1 MRLRRV
7 LIGAGMA
14 AAVTGLASVAGFAA
28 PASASSPS
36 PWQRYHEQS
45 FTEPAGDVCPFALHG
60 DIVQDHEL
68 FRTLQTYPDG
78 SPEEQ
83 EFVGPLVIR
92 FTNLSTGASVER
104 NLTGTGYFFYEPDG
118 SIRGHGLGHIAI
130 GIHAVNTSPP
140 PGEYVLTGS
149 FNFVL
154 RPDGTRDFT
163 IQGGTMENLCD
174 TLA

>member
-1 MRLRRV
+1 VRPRRV
-7 LIGAGMA
+7 LVGASMA
-14 AAVTGLASVAGFAA
+14 VAVTGFALVAGFAA

-36 PWQRYHEQS
+36 PWQPFHEQS
-45 FTEPAGDVCPFALHG
+45 FTQPAGAVCPFALHG
-60 DIVQDHEL
+60 DVVTDHTL

-78 SPEEQ
+78 SPKEQ

-92 FTNLSTGASVER
+92 FTNLSTDASVER
-104 NLTGTGYFFYEPDG
+104 NLTGVAYFFYEPDG
-118 SIRGHGLGHIAI
+118 TIQGHGIGHIAI

-163 IQGGTMENLCD
+163 IQGGTVENLCE
-174 TLA
+174 TLG

>member
-1 MRLRRV
+1 
-7 LIGAGMA
+7 MA
-14 AAVTGLASVAGFAA
+14 AAVTGLASLAGFAA
-28 PASASSPS
+28 PASASSTS
-36 PWQRYHEQS
+36 PWQRYHAQP
-45 FTEPAGDVCPFALHG
+45 FTQPAGDVCPFALHG
-60 DIVQDHEL
+60 DIVKDHEL
-68 FRTLQTYPDG
+68 VRTLQTYPDG
-78 SPEEQ
+78 SPREQ

-118 SIRGHGLGHIAI
+118 TIRGRGLGHIAI

-163 IQGGTMENLCD
+163 IQGGTVEDLCD